1 MSHKLLTSCRLCP
14 QVRMLSWNISR
25 PKQWQ
30 WNTEAHNLPMNSEQE
45 QELSVCVCVCANGS
59 EHVYCMSD
67 GGKLGWPWGG
77 QHAFFVLQPCFH
89 SWSLR
94 SRAAPGC
101 TFKMFFTFLWFFI
114 LGSPDLCTA
123 IRVPC
128 VLDAFRLTFT
138 HPRILQL
145 CVGCKQNSNIKHPYW
160 SEKWG
165 CLSLESSIKIA
176 LQIFRKLPDQRCS
189 AHSSGTRLGKQKTRK
204 PCEKQ
209 DKLRPAVRTSL
220 FGQTSISLAVNVNL
234 SVFLIRPRDLWWMLT
249 MKTMYKL
256 ILSFQILVR
265 TNYIRAQRLECVI
278 QSS

>member
-1 MSHKLLTSCRLCP
+1 
-14 QVRMLSWNISR
+14 
-25 PKQWQ
+25 
-30 WNTEAHNLPMNSEQE
+30 
-45 QELSVCVCVCANGS
+45 
-59 EHVYCMSD
+59 
-67 GGKLGWPWGG
+67 
-77 QHAFFVLQPCFH
+77 
-89 SWSLR
+89 
-94 SRAAPGC
+94 
-101 TFKMFFTFLWFFI
+101 MFFTFLWFFI

-209 DKLRPAVRTSL
+209 DKLRPAVWTDVDL
-220 FGQTSISLAVNVNL
+220 FGCKCKPFCVSDQTQRSLMNVNDENN
-234 SVFLIRPRDLWWMLT
+234 V
-249 MKTMYKL
+249 
-256 ILSFQILVR
+256 
-265 TNYIRAQRLECVI
+265 
-278 QSS
+278 

>member
-1 MSHKLLTSCRLCP
+1 
-14 QVRMLSWNISR
+14 
-25 PKQWQ
+25 
-30 WNTEAHNLPMNSEQE
+30 
-45 QELSVCVCVCANGS
+45 
-59 EHVYCMSD
+59 
-67 GGKLGWPWGG
+67 
-77 QHAFFVLQPCFH
+77 
-89 SWSLR
+89 
-94 SRAAPGC
+94 
-101 TFKMFFTFLWFFI
+101 MFFTFLWFFI

-145 CVGCKQNSNIKHPYW
+145 CVGCKQNSNIKHPHW